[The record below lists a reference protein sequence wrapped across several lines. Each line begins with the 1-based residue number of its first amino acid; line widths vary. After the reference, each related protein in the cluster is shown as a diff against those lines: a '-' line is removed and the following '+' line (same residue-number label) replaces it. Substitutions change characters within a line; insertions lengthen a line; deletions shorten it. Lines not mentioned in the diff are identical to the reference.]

1 MDGWLV
7 AFEAL
12 ALAQA
17 LSASSW
23 LYPLVNAGHI
33 LGIALLVGAIVPLD
47 LRLLGLWRR
56 HAVLPLWAVL
66 GSCAAWGLGLA
77 AVCGGLLFITRASEY
92 AASPLFLAKMGVVAL
107 GLVNALALRVRAADP
122 AAWAGAVPLHARLA
136 AAVSLIAWLTAL
148 LLGRWIGYR

>member
-1 MDGWLV
+1 MDGWL
-7 AFEAL
+7 AALEAL
-12 ALAQA
+12 ALARA
-17 LSASSW
+17 LSSSSW

-77 AVCGGLLFITRASEY
+77 VVCGGLLFITRASEY
-92 AASPLFLAKMGVVAL
+92 AASPLFLGKMAVVAL
-107 GLVNALALRVRAADP
+107 GLVNALSLRARVDEP
-122 AAWAGAVPLHARLA
+122 GAWTGTAPGHVRLA
-136 AAVSLIAWLTAL
+136 AAVSLIAWLAAL

>member
-1 MDGWLV
+1 MDGWL
-7 AFEAL
+7 AALETL
-12 ALAQA
+12 ALARA
-17 LSASSW
+17 LSTSSW

-77 AVCGGLLFITRASEY
+77 VVCGGLLFITRASDY
-92 AASPLFLAKMGVVAL
+92 AASPLFVAKMAVVAL
-107 GLVNALALRVRAADP
+107 GLVNALALRARVGEP
-122 AAWAGAVPLHARLA
+122 VAWAGTVPVHVRV
-136 AAVSLIAWLTAL
+136 AAVVSLSAWLAAL